1 MSSVRRSIAS
11 GAAWMVLLKAVER
24 LLGVLSTIILARLL
38 MPEDFGM
45 IAMAMS
51 FVAILDLLWSFS
63 FDAALIQNQQADR
76 AHYDTAWTL
85 NVMLGVFIALGLLGL
100 AYPAAWFY
108 EDPRLVPL
116 ISCLAVGSLMQGL
129 ENIGVVAFRKDLR
142 FGMEF
147 AYQASR
153 KFAGFLVTIPL
164 AFILRNYWA
173 LAAGMVTGR
182 AAALVISY
190 WAHPYRPRFC
200 LEARDAL
207 VNFSKWLFLNNLLF
221 SIQMRAQDFVI
232 GKVSGP
238 KGLGLYNVAY
248 EIATLPTTGIV
259 FPINRAV
266 FPGFSRLAQEPGALL
281 RGYLDVVALIA
292 VLVLPAG
299 LGIAA
304 TAELLIPVFLGEKWL
319 NAIPVVQVLAFYGT
333 LAALSSV
340 FSPTFLALGRPRMLS
355 VFTVINVAL
364 FVPAVIYG
372 TLTADVI
379 GAAWGCLA
387 VVSVMMPASHWM
399 AARAFGV
406 GIGRVVQALWRPT
419 VAAIAMFLAVHAVV
433 AAMGPATGSV
443 EAMPKLAAAI
453 GLGVAV
459 YPLALWALWILSGR
473 PEGAETVVL
482 REVAARLARR
492 RAARASG

>member
-1 MSSVRRSIAS
+1 
-11 GAAWMVLLKAVER
+11 MVLLKAVER
-24 LLGVLSTIILARLL
+24 VLGIVSTMVLARLL

-51 FVAILDLLWSFS
+51 FVAIVDLLWSFS
-63 FDAALIQNQQADR
+63 FDSALIQNHQARR

-85 NVMLGVFIALGLLGL
+85 NVALGLFIGIGLLAL
-100 AYPAAWFY
+100 AYPASWFY

-116 ISCLAVGSLMQGL
+116 ISCLALGSVVQGF

-173 LAAGMVTGR
+173 LAIGMVTGR

-190 WAHPYRPRFC
+190 WAHPYRPRLC
-200 LEARDAL
+200 LEARQSL

-232 GKVSGP
+232 GKFSGP

-266 FPGFSRLAQEPGALL
+266 FPGFSRLAREPHALL
-281 RGYLDVVALIA
+281 RGYVDVVGLIA
-292 VLVLPAG
+292 LLVLPAG
-299 LGIAA
+299 FGIAA
-304 TAELLIPVFLGEKWL
+304 TAELLIPVFLGDKWL
-319 NAIPVVQVLAFYGT
+319 DAIPVVQILAFYGT

-340 FSPTFLALGRPRMLS
+340 FSPTFLALGRPKMLS

-387 VVSVMMPASHWM
+387 VVSIMMPASHWI
-399 AARAFGV
+399 AARALGV
-406 GIGRVVQALWRPT
+406 GIGRIMEVLWRPT
-419 VAAIAMFLAVHAVV
+419 AAALAMYASVQALV
-433 AAMGPATGSV
+433 AAMHTKTGTLD
-443 EAMPKLAAAI
+443 AIPRLAAAVA
-453 GLGVAV
+453 LGVAV
-459 YPLALWALWILSGR
+459 YSIVLAVLWISSGR
-473 PEGAETVVL
+473 PDGAERVLL
-482 REVAARLARR
+482 REVTNRLQRARTARVPF
-492 RAARASG
+492 